1 MHNFDKFFKA
11 AFVKDMIETREERN
25 LIKRLCEKNPGLQEE
40 KLGEIRQLTAGVRK
54 LGIKQYIYLAFG

>member
-1 MHNFDKFFKA
+1 
-11 AFVKDMIETREERN
+11 MIETREERN